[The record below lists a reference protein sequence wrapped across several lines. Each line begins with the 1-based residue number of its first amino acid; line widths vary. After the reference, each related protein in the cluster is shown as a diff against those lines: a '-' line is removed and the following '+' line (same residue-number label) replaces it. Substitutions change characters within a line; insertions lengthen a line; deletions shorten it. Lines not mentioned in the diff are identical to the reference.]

1 VIFMAKT
8 ITILDALEL
17 EQVDATNFRGISVPH
32 DSGRPVVEGAQMMA
46 QMMVAAAHSAPEKTV
61 RFISSVF
68 ARVGRTDVP
77 LDIHV
82 DVMHA
87 GRTLASAT
95 TTVSQE
101 DRLLCRALILFDAG
115 DEDLIRHA
123 ASMPENAGRPDD
135 ATPWTT
141 NPQGTE
147 IRIAEGVKLGAMEN
161 NGPAE
166 LKVWFRVPGAPSD
179 AVLNQALLTSRSHL
193 FLIAAAMRPHEGVGI
208 DLTHDTISTGVI
220 THTLSFHEPVDS
232 SSWLLFAQESTFAGS
247 GRSFGRG
254 EVFDESGRHVA
265 SFVQDNLIRRF
276 ADDFTNRGKTNLAL

>member
-1 VIFMAKT
+1 MV
-8 ITILDALEL
+8 TILEALQLKQIDETHF
-17 EQVDATNFRGISVPH
+17 QGISVPH

-46 QMMVAAAHSAPEKTV
+46 QMMVAAAHSAPEKSV
-61 RFISSVF
+61 RYISSVF
-68 ARVGRTDVP
+68 ARVGRTDLP
-77 LDIHV
+77 LDIDV
-82 DVMHA
+82 DVIHS

-95 TTVSQE
+95 TTVTQE
-101 DRLLCRALILFDAG
+101 GRLLCRALILFDAG

-123 ASMPENAGRPDD
+123 AAMPNAGKPDD

-147 IRIAEGVKLGAMEN
+147 IRIAGGVQLGAMDD

-166 LKVWFRVPGAPSD
+166 LNIWFRVPEAPAG

-193 FLIAAAMRPHEGVGI
+193 FLIGAAMRPHKGIGI

-232 SSWLLFAQESTFAGS
+232 SSWHLFAQESTFAGS

-254 EVFDESGRHVA
+254 DVFDENGRHVA
-265 SFVQDNLIRRF
+265 SFMQDNLIRRF
-276 ADDFTNRGKTNLAL
+276 SEDFTDRGKTKLAL